1 MLSNTDFAAVYTKTA
16 KKIYNML
23 VSVFKSSDEAIEVMN
38 RTYLAVNSAD
48 YTDEK
53 AVCMAAAKEAFKRIT
68 LPASPGYEN
77 ELMQSFFKSGEK
89 FNIGLSDECIN
100 KAYAFISY
108 VDKLKPVYILVIYMR
123 MYCGLEISDIAEA
136 AGTNY
141 ATASELLFDAYRSIM
156 PKIALEAKSD
166 GVFKNAPV
174 LQIIRLV
181 LLRQKEA
188 VSQDTTYDDFFNH
201 TLSKLMSAAQDRPF
215 EIYDTAEEVFTQTAT
230 TVPLK
235 NSPLEITDVYSNEP
249 IAKATDETI
258 SLNTPFNFDEY
269 EKKASFV
276 DSEEWA
282 RLKNLFGFYASD
294 ENNENLS
301 VAFDL
306 LSDGY
311 NADAANIFSEVKQ
324 RDNSAAPYL
333 GLLMVD
339 VNAHTIDELFSIR
352 ADYTSMQNY
361 IAAKYRSAGSLKDF
375 LTKLAEHCKPL
386 PTMPIPT
393 VQQPVQQPVSQP
405 VSQPVTQPVEKTKK
419 PVGAIIGIV
428 LTALILVAGIVFFVM
443 FGNFTKAPAD
453 NKNDEAVTQSNL
465 YVIES
470 ADRYDFQI
478 DSGAEENRIVFQPK
492 KTGYYI
498 IKSSNTKSD
507 FDVSLVDADG
517 KIRDN
522 DKDSGVGNNF
532 MALLE
537 YKANDP
543 QITIKIISVSEAT
556 GKQNITIEVEYCT
569 PEQYTAMKKYRN
581 EFGNGKVF
589 TNEHK
594 MYKSRSVSTD
604 KFYYYE
610 NQKLEPV
617 GYFYDEET
625 STLWITYQS
634 GKNTY
639 YYYPM
644 R

>member
-108 VDKLKPVYILVIYMR
+108 VDKLKPVYILVIYLR

-181 LLRQKEA
+181 LLKQKEA

-201 TLSKLMSAAQDRPF
+201 TLSQLMSAAQDRPF
-215 EIYDTAEEVFTQTAT
+215 EIYDTAEEVFTQTAAT
-230 TVPLK
+230 APLK
-235 NSPLEITDVYSNEP
+235 NSALGITDVYSNEP

-258 SLNTPFNFDEY
+258 SLGTSFNFDGY
-269 EKKASFV
+269 EKKARFA

-294 ENNENLS
+294 ENNEM
-301 VAFDL
+301 
-306 LSDGY
+306 LSDAFELLLEGY
-311 NADAANIFSEVKQ
+311 SNDAANIFDDVK
-324 RDNSAAPYL
+324 RTDNSAAPYL
-333 GLLMVD
+333 GLLMAEL
-339 VNAHTIDELFSIR
+339 NARRIDDLFSIR
-352 ADYTSMQNY
+352 ADYASMQNF
-361 IAAKYRSAGSLKDF
+361 IAAKYRSAGNLKDF
-375 LTKLAEHCKPL
+375 LQKLADYNKPISAN
-386 PTMPIPT
+386 PIP
-393 VQQPVQQPVSQP
+393 PVQQTYQPPVQAFSQ
-405 VSQPVTQPVEKTKK
+405 QPAQEKKSS
-419 PVGAIIGIV
+419 VGAIIGIA
-428 LTALILVAGIVFFVM
+428 LTALVLVIGVIIFVVFSD
-443 FGNFTKAPAD
+443 FGVAPAI
-453 NKNDEAVTQSNL
+453 EETTEPTTQAKL
-465 YVIES
+465 YVIDTAS
-470 ADRYDFQI
+470 SYTFAVDG
-478 DSGAEENRIVFQPK
+478 SAEEIKIAFKPQ

-498 IKSSNTKSD
+498 IKSSSSD
-507 FDVSLVDADG
+507 LNLDVSLANSDG
-517 KIRDN
+517 KICDT
-522 DKDSGVGNNF
+522 DKDSGTGDNF
-532 MALLE
+532 LAILE
-537 YKANDP
+537 YKG
-543 QITIKIISVSEAT
+543 IETHTIKITSNPRKEGTYDI
-556 GKQNITIEVEYCT
+556 KIEVEYCT

-581 EFGNGKVF
+581 EFANGRIF
-589 TNEHK
+589 TSNDK
-594 MYKSRSVSTD
+594 LYKGRAETTPHSYD
-604 KFYYYE
+604 
-610 NQKLEPV
+610 NQLLDEPS
-617 GYFYDEET
+617 GYFYDEDT
-625 STLWITYQS
+625 NILWIAYKTVS
-634 GKNTY
+634 GE

-644 R
+644 K